1 MENFGISF
9 GSVYDIDYDCDY
21 QYNCEAEGCGS
32 ICRCVKIK
40 NLSIRNLNFGLK
52 DLHINKS
59 YKDKANKKKSKSYN
73 KTPIDSY
80 CFDRLMRI
88 YKTYDKNLYKLS
100 IGDGY
105 YGEEVVGFQFENM
118 DSFCKSVEKVLSL
131 DNEIDKIKCVLN
143 EEYSY
148 VLDSIEN
155 VKSVSIE
162 NVDLNIICLN
172 NDYLMRLKKDACQNN
187 YNFEPEVPVGVLLKS
202 GNDYRLIDGYHRF
215 TALKVLNQSQ
225 ASYIVLHCA
234 N

>member
-21 QYNCEAEGCGS
+21 QYNCEAEGCDS
-32 ICRCVKIK
+32 ICRCGKIK
-40 NLSIRNLNFGLK
+40 NLTIINLNFGLK
-52 DLHINKS
+52 DLHINKF
-59 YKDKANKKKSKSYN
+59 YKDKANRKRSKPYN
-73 KTPIDSY
+73 KTPIESY

-88 YKTYDKNLYKLS
+88 YKTYDKSLYKLL
-100 IGDGY
+100 IGYSY
-105 YGEEVVGFQFENM
+105 YGEEVYDFQFENM
-118 DSFCKSVEKVLSL
+118 DSFCNSVKKVLSL
-131 DNEIDKIKCVLN
+131 DDEVDKIKYILN

-148 VLDSIEN
+148 ILDSIKDVE
-155 VKSVSIE
+155 SVSIE
-162 NVDLNIICLN
+162 NVNLNKICLN
-172 NDYLMRLKKDACQNN
+172 NDYSMRLKKDAGQNN

-215 TALKVLNQSQ
+215 TTLKSLNQSQ